1 MGGGLGDLMFG
12 CCEDLEVLP
21 MLGHVFEHQTK
32 GFILSS
38 AAQNKLK
45 NYCRNLKNHPE
56 AYFCQ

>member
-1 MGGGLGDLMFG
+1 MGDLMSG

-45 NYCRNLKNHPE
+45 TI
-56 AYFCQ
+56 AVI